1 MASKKYHRWADIKH
15 KGKSPERIAAIER
28 LVKDDILELELREL
42 RELSGMTQVEAAEI
56 AEMTQ
61 AQLSRIERRD
71 DHLVSTI
78 RRYVEA
84 LGGTVEVVAVLG
96 NKRVALTGV

>member
-1 MASKKYHRWADIKH
+1 MLCS
-15 KGKSPERIAAIER
+15 
-28 LVKDDILELELREL
+28 
-42 RELSGMTQVEAAEI
+42 
-56 AEMTQ
+56 
-61 AQLSRIERRD
+61 IERRD